1 MKKVLVVAPHPDD
14 ETLGCGGTLLKHHD
28 KGDEIHWLIVTHMF
42 EEQGF
47 SKFKIKKRDQEVKN
61 VANLYRFHS
70 THKLKYPTSELEIIK
85 LGKLIGGIS
94 EVVKK
99 VQPEIIYV
107 PYPGDVHT
115 DHEIVFNATI
125 ACTKSFRY
133 PFVKKVLAYETL
145 SETDFGINPDH
156 NGFRPNLFVDISK
169 YLDKKIEIMK
179 VFESEIGDFPFPR
192 SEKAIRSL
200 AAVRGAAC
208 GAQAA
213 ESFMILREI
222 W

>member
-1 MKKVLVVAPHPDD
+1 MNKVLVVAPHPDD

-28 KGDEIHWLIVTHMF
+28 QGDEIHLLIVTHMF

-47 SKFKIKKRDQEVKN
+47 SKFQIKKRDQEVKKVSN
-61 VANLYRFHS
+61 QYEFHS
-70 THKLKYPTSELEIIK
+70 VHHLKYPTSELEMIK
-85 LGKLIGGIS
+85 LGLLIGDIS
-94 EVVKK
+94 KVVKK
-99 VQPEIIYV
+99 VQPEVIYV

-115 DHEIVFNATI
+115 DHGIVFNATI

-169 YLDKKIEIMK
+169 YLDKKVEIMK
-179 VFESEIGDFPFPR
+179 VFESEISDFPFPR

>member
-14 ETLGCGGTLLKHHD
+14 ETIGCGGTLLRHKD
-28 KGDEIHWLIVTHMF
+28 VGDEIHWLIITHIL
-42 EEQGF
+42 EEKGF
-47 SKFKIKKRDQEVKN
+47 SESKIKTRNKEIENVKTMYPFETIHHLKFPTAELETIKIGTLIQTISG
-61 VANLYRFHS
+61 VI
-70 THKLKYPTSELEIIK
+70 HKLR
-85 LGKLIGGIS
+85 
-94 EVVKK
+94 
-99 VQPEIIYV
+99 PEIIYV

-179 VFESEIGDFPFPR
+179 MFESEIGDFPFPR